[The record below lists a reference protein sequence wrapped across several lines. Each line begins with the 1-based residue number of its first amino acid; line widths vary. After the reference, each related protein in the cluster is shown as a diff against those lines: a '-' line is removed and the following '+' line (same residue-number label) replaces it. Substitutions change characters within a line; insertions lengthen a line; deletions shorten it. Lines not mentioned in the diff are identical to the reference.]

1 MTEERLNK
9 FKISYRKNGRRRDEL
24 TAFIDRHPEYA
35 QDLWKEVKYFLNNP
49 AVKQRDGIK
58 ARESLAVT
66 SGFIDQD
73 SIEKDKPLFF
83 EHCWKMY
90 LETND
95 AAALA
100 DACLNAP
107 FFGQSEMGPT
117 IANLLLASQKNSKYA
132 KALDKI
138 YMDRLVREYADRYGN
153 ENAYFRLAEAK
164 IFKVTQGKTK
174 GQHKDAATL
183 KREHFRWLADQK
195 NTK

>member
-1 MTEERLNK
+1 MTDEKLTN
-9 FKISYRKNGRRRDEL
+9 FKKRYRDNGRRRDEL

-35 QDLWKEVKYFLNNP
+35 KDLWNEVKYFLNNP
-49 AVKQRDGIK
+49 VAKQRDGIT

-66 SGFIDQD
+66 AGFIDQD

-100 DACLNAP
+100 DACIHAP
-107 FFGQSEMGPT
+107 FFGQAEMGPT
-117 IANLLLASQKNSKYA
+117 IAKLLMAGRKNTKYEKALNKIFLDRMVNEYA
-132 KALDKI
+132 KRFGEEAYEKI
-138 YMDRLVREYADRYGN
+138 E
-153 ENAYFRLAEAK
+153 EQK
-164 IFKVTQGKTK
+164 IFKNTQGPNSGKVK
-174 GQHKDAATL
+174 GADTL
-183 KREHFRWLADQK
+183 AREHKRWQTDQK

>member
-1 MTEERLNK
+1 MTEEKLKK
-9 FKISYRKNGRRRDEL
+9 FKTSYRKNGRRRDEL
-24 TAFIDRHPEYA
+24 TAIIDRHPEYA
-35 QDLWKEVKYFLNNP
+35 KDLWNEVKYFLNNP
-49 AVKQRDGIK
+49 AAKQRDGIK

-66 SGFIDQD
+66 AGFIDKE

-100 DACLNAP
+100 DACLSAP
-107 FFGQSEMGPT
+107 FFGQTEMGPT
-117 IANLLLASQKNSKYA
+117 IANLLLANQKNSKYA

-138 YMDRLVREYADRYGN
+138 SMDRLVREYADRYGN
-153 ENAYFRLAEAK
+153 ENAYIRLAEAE

-174 GQHKDAATL
+174 GQFKDAATL
-183 KREHFRWLADQK
+183 KHDHFRRQVEQK
-195 NTK
+195 KAK